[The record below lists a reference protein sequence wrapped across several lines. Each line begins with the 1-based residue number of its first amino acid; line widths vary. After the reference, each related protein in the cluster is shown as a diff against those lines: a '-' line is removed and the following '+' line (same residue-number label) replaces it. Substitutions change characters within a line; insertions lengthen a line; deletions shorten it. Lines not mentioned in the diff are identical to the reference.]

1 LNLFSSPSCLLF
13 LPFTNDQVIK
23 KNYQWK
29 IFSYLTKSKPFCKED
44 LKNFLQMIS
53 NFNHSRLD
61 LNFFFHYVPDVM
73 REPHAAFDDAPAL
86 RPKL

>member
-1 LNLFSSPSCLLF
+1 
-13 LPFTNDQVIK
+13 
-23 KNYQWK
+23 
-29 IFSYLTKSKPFCKED
+29 
-44 LKNFLQMIS
+44 MIS